1 MKLLVN
7 LSMLGPR
14 PTGLGV
20 YAGHCAQAADAA
32 FDTEVIAPPSYRGDA
47 RVALRSPQN
56 IVLGAGK
63 GAPIRRWI
71 WAKRRTRSIDRL
83 VYSPTHHGFDGER
96 GQILTIH
103 DLIAL
108 RFPAQHPVQHLFFRH
123 LLPREL
129 RRCRAVFTVS
139 ETTKA
144 DLNEH
149 YGYPLASIHVVPNGV
164 DRDVFRRAA
173 TEMPRDDFLLM
184 VGAAYPHKNV
194 DEVLERAALWQTRF
208 SLVVAS
214 CRGAYR
220 QHLEGLVRARG
231 LAAKVRFI
239 DYVEPAELVRLYQRC
254 TAFVCPSRW
263 EGFGIPALEALAC
276 GAPVIASD
284 IPAHREVLGSA
295 ATLVKLGDAASWEAA
310 FAGLDAPDR
319 ALPLAAAS
327 VPLNR
332 FTWQYSARAL
342 VAAFEAVEPRL
353 GRSTR

>member
-1 MKLLVN
+1 MKLLIN

-20 YAGHCAQAADAA
+20 YAGHCARAADAA

-47 RVALRSPQN
+47 HVALRSPQN
-56 IVLGAGK
+56 IVLGAGRA
-63 GAPIRRWI
+63 APIRRWI
-71 WAKRRTRSIDRL
+71 WARQHSRPADRL
-83 VYSPTHHGFDGER
+83 VYSPTHHGFAGEP

-144 DLNEH
+144 DLHEH

-164 DRDVFRRAA
+164 DRGVFRRAA
-173 TEMPRDDFLLM
+173 VETPRDNFLLM
-184 VGAAYPHKNV
+184 VGAAYAHKNV
-194 DEVLERAALWQTRF
+194 DEVLERAALWQPRF

-220 QHLEGLVRARG
+220 KHLEAIVRTRG
-231 LAAKVRFI
+231 LGAKVRFI

-254 TAFVCPSRW
+254 AAFVCPSKW

-276 GAPVIASD
+276 GARVIASD

-295 ATLVKLGDAASWEAA
+295 ATFVTLGDGASWEAA
-310 FAGLDAPDR
+310 
-319 ALPLAAAS
+319 LADLATPGHAAS
-327 VPLNR
+327 AAGAPSPLER
-332 FTWQYSARAL
+332 FTWPRSAQAL
-342 VAAFEAVEPRL
+342 VAAFEAAEPAL
-353 GRSTR
+353 GRATR